1 MNTPT
6 PDILEILGDAFSLV
20 FIFWPLIMLGALRGR
35 GRLLPQ
41 MLVIWSFLAVG
52 RLLLSS
58 NPILLSSSFII
69 PEPYNT
75 IGFFATGVVLWA
87 IAIGKRILGRR
98 SLRRAGD
105 SARLPDDL
113 LDLSARQFE
122 EMVVELYRAAGHK
135 AQRTGAIGDHGVD
148 VVVQAKNGEKW
159 VIQCKRWRGA
169 VGEPVVR
176 DLYGVLHHE
185 KADRAVIITTGQF
198 TESAREWARGKPIAL
213 YDGDQFLRSRRRVR
227 GQG

>member
-1 MNTPT
+1 MTT
-6 PDILEILGDAFSLV
+6 DLFELLGGAFSLV

-58 NPILLSSSFII
+58 NPILFSSFII

-75 IGFFATGVVLWA
+75 
-87 IAIGKRILGRR
+87 
-98 SLRRAGD
+98 
-105 SARLPDDL
+105 
-113 LDLSARQFE
+113 
-122 EMVVELYRAAGHK
+122 RAAGHK
-135 AQRTGAIGDHGVD
+135 ARRTGAIGDHGVE
-148 VVVQAKNGEKW
+148 VIVQAKNGEKW
-159 VIQCKRWRGA
+159 LIQCKRWRGA

-185 KADRAVIITTGQF
+185 KADRAAIITTGQF
-198 TESAREWARGKPIAL
+198 TESAQEWAKGKPIAL
-213 YDGDQFLRSRRRVR
+213 YDGDQFLRSWKRIR
-227 GQG
+227 GQR